1 MQSDPTVA
9 RGPGGAVSQ
18 HRGVWAFAVSPGL
31 TVRAGTERRP
41 PSVCGAALCEG
52 QGHVCTRRDSCSHHS
67 EHHRAGA
74 DMAAQCHDG
83 ARRVIHGDTSPRP
96 HHVPRDEGH
105 GESLCRCSSDP
116 KTREP
121 RPKAVPKGSWSPWR
135 TARLRGARAQSHG
148 ERGPPAAWGPDR
160 AACLHSRHCRRPRP
174 PSPWLLSAAQTA
186 SVSFLPSR
194 TLCFVKHDPI
204 VWEPLVPLN
213 RMTVTL
219 FIGRLL

>member
-1 MQSDPTVA
+1 MLA
-9 RGPGGAVSQ
+9 RSA
-18 HRGVWAFAVSPGL
+18 
-31 TVRAGTERRP
+31 
-41 PSVCGAALCEG
+41 
-52 QGHVCTRRDSCSHHS
+52 
-67 EHHRAGA
+67 
-74 DMAAQCHDG
+74 
-83 ARRVIHGDTSPRP
+83 
-96 HHVPRDEGH
+96 VPRRCVVLLFARDRDTCAREETLVLITTNTIEQAQTWQRSVTMGH
-105 GESLCRCSSDP
+105 GASSTETRVCVRTTSHVTRATANPSCRCSSDP

-121 RPKAVPKGSWSPWR
+121 RSKAVPKGSWSPWR